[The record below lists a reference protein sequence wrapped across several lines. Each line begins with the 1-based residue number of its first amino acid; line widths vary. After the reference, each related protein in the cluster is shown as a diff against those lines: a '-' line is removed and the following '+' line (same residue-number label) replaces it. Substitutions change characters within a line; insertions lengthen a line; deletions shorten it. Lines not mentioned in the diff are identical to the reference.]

1 LLFELS
7 TAASYPAHHATT
19 QLRQDDGLRAPYR
32 RYHRTAST
40 ITSAGTGTLQNRTWA
55 PAFELDNGAS
65 AYLPELAIDQRV
77 KP

>member
-1 LLFELS
+1 MDC
-7 TAASYPAHHATT
+7 A
-19 QLRQDDGLRAPYR
+19 RPYR